1 MSFGGKSSMGS
12 KGSRTTTGLIALLAL
27 VSVVVAACSSD
38 DDSGSSPGTT
48 SAEASAEFDADGV
61 LHVGIDLLTQDGN
74 GPSFD
79 PAVATFS
86 NIGYDGLW
94 YLVYG
99 RFMRPNDD
107 GTLTPELA
115 ERATVVDA
123 NTIEIVV
130 RDGVTFSDGTPLD
143 GAAVKASMDRA
154 LASRATAETGFQA
167 KFYSLQ
173 STTVTAPNTVR
184 LSFLDGT
191 APSWFDQYIPQW
203 QTTVTKPGETDW
215 ARPIGA
221 GPMKLVSNTPGDALV
236 LTKNDSYFDADSI
249 KVAGYEFTH
258 IPETQTA
265 SGIAAVQAGQ
275 LDIALADSTQL
286 AALPAN
292 IKPFTLIK
300 PSSTIG
306 MHICKA
312 DAPLSD
318 ARVRQAINK
327 GMDREAISGAVFAGE
342 AEPQTQIWPS
352 GHRFNSPE
360 LDETLAHDPDG
371 AKQLLA
377 EAGYPNGVTIDMH
390 AVPAFGIDETAQILQ
405 QQLGEVGIDI
415 NFVAGGNYLQD
426 FLQANK
432 RAIGLFPGN
441 ASGIDVLSA
450 WSGEGVGNVCDYQ
463 NPELNDLILELRG
476 VSQSDPE
483 AVQLWQQVN
492 ELAVDEALGGF
503 IIYRPAI
510 VVVDDDTVGG
520 LSLWP
525 IGAYL
530 IPDAKSTF
538 VKVG

>member
-1 MSFGGKSSMGS
+1 MRSVNGVLA
-12 KGSRTTTGLIALLAL
+12 LIASVSLL
-27 VSVVVAACSSD
+27 VAGCSSSD
-38 DDSGSSPGTT
+38 DGGSASGTAPVEVG
-48 SAEASAEFDADGV
+48 FDPSGV
-61 LHVGIDLLTQDGN
+61 LHVGIDLLTQSGG

-86 NIGYDGLW
+86 NNGYDGLW

-115 ERATVVDA
+115 ERAEVVDA

-143 GAAVKASMDRA
+143 GAAVKASLDRA
-154 LASRATAETGFQA
+154 LASRATAEPGFGV

-173 STTVTAPNTVR
+173 STTVTASDTVR
-184 LSFLDGT
+184 LSFLDGS

-221 GPMKLVSNTPGDALV
+221 GPMKLVSNTPGDSLV
-236 LTKNDSYFDADSI
+236 LTKNEAYFDADAI

-258 IPETQTA
+258 VPETQTA

-286 AALPAN
+286 AALPTN

-312 DAPLSD
+312 DVPLSD
-318 ARVRQAINK
+318 ARVRQAINM
-327 GMDREAISGAVFAGE
+327 GMDREAISDAVFAGE
-342 AEPQTQIWPS
+342 AEPQTQIWPP
-352 GHRFNSPE
+352 GHRFNSPD
-360 LDETLAHDPDG
+360 LDETLAYDPAG
-371 AKQLLA
+371 AKQLLT
-377 EAGYPNGVTIDMH
+377 EAGYPNGVAIDMH
-390 AVPAFGIDETAQILQ
+390 AVPAFGIDETAQIIQ
-405 QQLGEVGIDI
+405 QQLGAIGINI

-441 ASGIDVLSA
+441 AAGLDVLTA
-450 WSGEGVGNVCDYQ
+450 WSGDGVGNVCDYK
-463 NPELNDLILELRG
+463 NPELDELISELRG
-476 VSQSDPE
+476 VSQTDPAALE
-483 AVQLWQQVN
+483 LWRQVN
-492 ELAVDEALGGF
+492 DIVVDEALGGF
-503 IIYRPAI
+503 IVYRPAI
-510 VVVDDDTVGG
+510 VVFDDDTVGD

-530 IPDAKSTF
+530 IPDVATTF
-538 VKVG
+538 VKAD